1 MIKIEQRLAADF
13 FSSELLS
20 TLRQAHLF
28 GAWSVTSSAP
38 HYKSAWQHIFAIELF
53 MLRENEC
60 PVPSCIETVNALR
73 NAPEGIFEEWKQS
86 QTVLLFENNGFQ
98 NKKRSGEY

>member
-1 MIKIEQRLAADF
+1 
-13 FSSELLS
+13 
-20 TLRQAHLF
+20 
-28 GAWSVTSSAP
+28 
-38 HYKSAWQHIFAIELF
+38 

-60 PVPSCIETVNALR
+60 PVPSGIETVNALR

-86 QTVLLFENNGFQ
+86 QTVLLLENNGFQ

>member
-1 MIKIEQRLAADF
+1 
-13 FSSELLS
+13 
-20 TLRQAHLF
+20 
-28 GAWSVTSSAP
+28 
-38 HYKSAWQHIFAIELF
+38 

-86 QTVLLFENNGFQ
+86 QTVLLFENYGFQ

>member
-28 GAWSVTSSAP
+28 GAWSGTSSTP

-86 QTVLLFENNGFQ
+86 LTVLLFENNGFQ
-98 NKKRSGEY
+98 NKKRSGEN